1 MLSWLFKWL
10 ILSAIIILISHY
22 LYEFYLSSHSPPKLR
37 DIQNER
43 NAEYEMLRKM
53 VANGGDVCQPTYPP
67 TSSPQLDVG
76 PSLPTTQPP
85 SPSSPSPSP
94 NDKDALKAFMR
105 QMNDANDA
113 NDTNETSEA
122 NDSTPIR

>member
-53 VANGGDVCQPTYPP
+53 VANGGEVCQPTYPP
-67 TSSPQLDVG
+67 TSSPQLDVD
-76 PSLPTTQPP
+76 PSLPTAPTNQPP
-85 SPSSPSPSP
+85 PSP

-105 QMNDANDA
+105 QMNDV
-113 NDTNETSEA
+113 NDTKDTNGTSDT

>member
-53 VANGGDVCQPTYPP
+53 VANGGEVCQPTYPP

-76 PSLPTTQPP
+76 PSLPTVPTALTNQPP
-85 SPSSPSPSP
+85 PSP

-105 QMNDANDA
+105 QMNDVNDTK
-113 NDTNETSEA
+113 DTNETSDT